1 VCLSTVRFFAFPP
14 FVALLLFCGFLVWN
28 GVVFALFAAAEAL
41 ARQMKKGSR
50 FFKRWW
56 GEKNRVARGGI
67 CEGVSTSKLFA
78 MI

>member
-1 VCLSTVRFFAFPP
+1 MCPSTVRFFVFPAF
-14 FVALLLFCGFLVWN
+14 VTLALFCGFLVWN

-56 GEKNRVARGGI
+56 GGKTVRPVEELAKG
-67 CEGVSTSKLFA
+67 
-78 MI
+78 